1 MRVRGFLFTFRCF
14 SSELWVKA
22 ERVIWFACCR
32 FKWGLELSPVE
43 FLHRYKLK
51 KSKEHRGLFKVCE
64 HMWNWSQDPFQ
75 VNPLPIP
82 LQPGPAKSILLALK
96 HSHQAISAHT
106 ARTGCLPRHTQTQ
119 LAWPRL
125 MASIHQANHLLG
137 VNSQHKLENYSCSC
151 MWETSRL

>member
-51 KSKEHRGLFKVCE
+51 KSKQHCGLFEVCE
-64 HMWNWSQDPFQ
+64 HMSNWSQDPFQ
-75 VNPLPIP
+75 VSPLPIP

-106 ARTGCLPRHTQTQ
+106 ARTGRLPRHTHTNTVGMAKTDGQHSPSQPFVRCEFATQ
-119 LAWPRL
+119 AGELFMCVYVR
-125 MASIHQANHLLG
+125 N
-137 VNSQHKLENYSCSC
+137 E
-151 MWETSRL
+151 

>member
-1 MRVRGFLFTFRCF
+1 MRGFLFTFRCF
-14 SSELWVKA
+14 SSELRVKA

-43 FLHRYKLK
+43 FLHRCELQESNTAAVQSVRTCVKLK
-51 KSKEHRGLFKVCE
+51 PKT
-64 HMWNWSQDPFQ
+64 PFQ

-106 ARTGCLPRHTQTQ
+106 ARTGRLPRHTQTE

-137 VNSQHKLENYSCSC
+137 VNSQHKLENYSCC
-151 MWETSRL
+151 MYVRNE

>member
-51 KSKEHRGLFKVCE
+51 KSNTTAGCSKCVNICE
-64 HMWNWSQDPFQ
+64 TEAKTPSRWTPFPSLCNPGQPKATCWLLNTHTRLLVHTHTHSQDWPLAQTHTNTVGMAKTDGQHSPSQPF
-75 VNPLPIP
+75 VRCEF
-82 LQPGPAKSILLALK
+82 ST
-96 HSHQAISAHT
+96 QAGELFMCVYV
-106 ARTGCLPRHTQTQ
+106 R
-119 LAWPRL
+119 
-125 MASIHQANHLLG
+125 N
-137 VNSQHKLENYSCSC
+137 E
-151 MWETSRL
+151 